1 MFGKLNLTV
10 GALNSYHKNVRLTAS
25 VALSSR
31 GLGHSPFTAA
41 TRVRIPSGS
50 LVFSTKISKR

>member
-1 MFGKLNLTV
+1 MFGKLNLTL
-10 GALNSYHKNVRLTAS
+10 GALNSYHMSVRLTAS

-50 LVFSTKISKR
+50 LVPSTNTFKR